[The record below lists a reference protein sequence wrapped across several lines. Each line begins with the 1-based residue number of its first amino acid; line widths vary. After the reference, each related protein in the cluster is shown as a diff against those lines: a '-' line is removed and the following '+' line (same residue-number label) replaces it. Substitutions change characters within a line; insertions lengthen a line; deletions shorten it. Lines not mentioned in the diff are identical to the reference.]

1 MKLIAENEGKVFN
14 PPLHTD
20 VTSREIVNKDTP
32 AQHVAFHIT
41 TISPGGGGTELDSHP
56 FSDQIFY
63 ILSGQ
68 VKFRSEDTELIANA
82 GQTVFI
88 PAGEPHASING
99 SDTEAICLVVTAPPL

>member
-1 MKLIAENEGKVFN
+1 MKLISENEGNVFN
-14 PPLHTD
+14 PALHTD
-20 VTSREIVNKDTP
+20 VTSREIVSKDTP
-32 AQHVAFHIT
+32 AQHLTFHKT

-56 FSDQIFY
+56 SSDQIFY

-68 VKFRSEDTELIANA
+68 VKFRSADTELIARA

-99 SDTEAICLVVTAPPL
+99 SDIEAVCLVVTAPPL